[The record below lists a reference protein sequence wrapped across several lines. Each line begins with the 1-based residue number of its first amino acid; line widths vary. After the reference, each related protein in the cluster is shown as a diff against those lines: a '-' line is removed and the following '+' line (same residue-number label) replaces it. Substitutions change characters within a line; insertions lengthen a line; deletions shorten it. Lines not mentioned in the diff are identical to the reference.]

1 MELNIFAL
9 AFTSAML
16 HPWREFFIKQNKNPE
31 GACLAAMMVWTTL
44 AALHALIEGIDLFSI
59 QLIWPITLAS
69 GLGFICFFIF
79 ALRTYRDGDF
89 SSYYPITRADPL
101 FIAIISFLFLGKLY
115 SFILIFGIIL
125 VFIGAFFLQYRSGWG
140 ILSQPKTLCLA
151 ILAMIVH
158 GMVTLMD
165 ARAVQVVEPMVQ
177 FFWVSLI
184 AVIPLGVIFA
194 LNRPKDGHVFE
205 YLFGGWRQTPGSFLM
220 IGASAYVSYFLMLK
234 AFKMGGE
241 VAALSSIRQ
250 ASIPISVLIGGFL
263 LKETNVLKRLNWSLV
278 LALGIVLIIVSEYIY
293 TSGA

>member
-44 AALHALIEGIDLFSI
+44 AALHAFIEGIDLFSI

-125 VFIGAFFLQYRSGWG
+125 VFIGAFFFSTEVDGAFCHSQKRFVCQFLQ
-140 ILSQPKTLCLA
+140 
-151 ILAMIVH
+151 
-158 GMVTLMD
+158 
-165 ARAVQVVEPMVQ
+165 
-177 FFWVSLI
+177 
-184 AVIPLGVIFA
+184 
-194 LNRPKDGHVFE
+194 
-205 YLFGGWRQTPGSFLM
+205 
-220 IGASAYVSYFLMLK
+220 
-234 AFKMGGE
+234 
-241 VAALSSIRQ
+241 
-250 ASIPISVLIGGFL
+250 
-263 LKETNVLKRLNWSLV
+263 
-278 LALGIVLIIVSEYIY
+278 
-293 TSGA
+293 